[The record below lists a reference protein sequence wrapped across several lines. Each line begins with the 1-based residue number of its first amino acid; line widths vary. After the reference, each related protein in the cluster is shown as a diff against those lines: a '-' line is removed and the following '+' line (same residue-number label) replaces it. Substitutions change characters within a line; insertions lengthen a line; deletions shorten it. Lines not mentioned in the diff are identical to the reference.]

1 LNAWW
6 ARPSNIN
13 SATIHS
19 PGDIITPVELRHL
32 RSFLAVA
39 EALHFG
45 RAAARLHISQPPLSQ
60 QIRRLEEE
68 LGARL
73 FRRTKRRV
81 ELTPAGQAFLTEAR
95 QTLAQAERA
104 VRAAQ
109 RAERGELGELVV
121 GYLITAAYGP
131 LPDVLRMFRRR
142 FPDVD
147 LRLQYLRSVQQRH
160 ALLNREI
167 DVGFVRPQ
175 AADPRLSYEAL
186 WRDSVVV
193 ALPGR
198 HPLARHAT
206 VDVAE
211 LEAERFVLIAPE
223 DVGAFYDQVF
233 ALCRRAG
240 FTPQVA
246 YRVPDLH
253 AAIALVAAGLGIGPV
268 PGAIQ
273 GFRRKGVVYRPLRP
287 QTFALEMGLAWRRDD
302 DSALVQQFTRVA
314 RETAARAER

>member
-1 LNAWW
+1 
-6 ARPSNIN
+6 
-13 SATIHS
+13 
-19 PGDIITPVELRHL
+19 VELRHL
-32 RSFLAVA
+32 RSFVAVA
-39 EALHFG
+39 EELHFG

-60 QIRRLEEE
+60 QIRRLEDE

-121 GYLITAAYGP
+121 GYLMTAAYGP
-131 LPDVLRMFRRR
+131 LPDVIRMFRRR

-147 LRLQYLRSVQQRH
+147 LRLQNLRSVQQRH
-160 ALLNREI
+160 ALLNRQI

-175 AADPRLSYEAL
+175 AADPRLIYEAI
-186 WRDSVVV
+186 WRESVVV
-193 ALPGR
+193 ALPGN
-198 HPLARHAT
+198 HPLTRRT
-206 VDVAE
+206 IVDVSDLETE
-211 LEAERFVLIAPE
+211 LFVLIAPE
-223 DVGAFYDQVF
+223 DAGAFYDQVF

-240 FTPQVA
+240 FTPRVA
-246 YRVPDLH
+246 HRVPDLH

-268 PGAIQ
+268 PAAIQ
-273 GFRRKGVVYRPLRP
+273 GFKRKGVVYRPLRP
-287 QTFALEMGLAWRRDD
+287 HTFGIEMGLAWRRDD
-302 DSALVQQFTRVA
+302 DSALVQQFRQVA
-314 RETAARAER
+314 REMAARAER